1 MSESQEKNVFD
12 EASVSDSD
20 VRANAYGLLNYFEV
34 GVEVVSPTGEQFNSL
49 YLIPDKQILNSSEP
63 IRMLLEVMTRD
74 MAIIATSAVAD
85 AQNNR

>member
-20 VRANAYGLLNYFEV
+20 VRANAYGLVNYFEV
-34 GVEVVSPTGEQFNSL
+34 RVEVSSPTGKTFTST
-49 YLIPDKQILNSSEP
+49 YMIPDKQILNSSEP

-74 MAIIATSAVAD
+74 MAVIATSAVSD

>member
-1 MSESQEKNVFD
+1 MSESQEKNVFED
-12 EASVSDSD
+12 VSVSNEESD
-20 VRANAYGLLNYFEV
+20 GYPRVNYFEV

-74 MAIIATSAVAD
+74 MAVIATSAVSD

>member
-12 EASVSDSD
+12 EASVSNEESD
-20 VRANAYGLLNYFEV
+20 GYPRVNYFEV
-34 GVEVVSPTGEQFNSL
+34 GVEVVSPTGEMFNSL

-74 MAIIATSAVAD
+74 MAVIATSAVSD